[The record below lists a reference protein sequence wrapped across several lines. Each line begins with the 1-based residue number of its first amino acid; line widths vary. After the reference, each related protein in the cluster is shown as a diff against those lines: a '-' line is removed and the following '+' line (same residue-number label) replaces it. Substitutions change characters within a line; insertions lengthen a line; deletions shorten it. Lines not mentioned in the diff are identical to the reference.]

1 MKKIFF
7 IVTIVCIALSIN
19 AQIQID
25 NSDIQFQVE
34 KLSHEMKQIKSENE
48 RRNKELHR
56 TIDSQKILIDS
67 LILIVNSNSTKIDD
81 VSKTVDQNMNITKKE
96 LSTANDRL
104 TSSIN
109 EKSLITGIVGGL
121 AIIIAIV
128 SFIYFKKE
136 TNQHLDSFSS
146 FDKKIKDLNIEQ
158 IRLKDGILDNS
169 LKYLDAIEETI
180 GKILNKEKEEKHE
193 VIDHSLAIAVANEM
207 ARIQQNLNHMDP
219 TVKGVSQ
226 LKNRS
231 KAIITTLNSKQYDIL
246 LWSNR
251 N

>member
-1 MKKIFF
+1 MKKILF

-34 KLSHEMKQIKSENE
+34 KLSHEMKQIKSEND

-146 FDKKIKDLNIEQ
+146 FD
-158 IRLKDGILDNS
+158 
-169 LKYLDAIEETI
+169 
-180 GKILNKEKEEKHE
+180 
-193 VIDHSLAIAVANEM
+193 
-207 ARIQQNLNHMDP
+207 
-219 TVKGVSQ
+219 
-226 LKNRS
+226 RS
-231 KAIITTLNSKQYDIL
+231 
-246 LWSNR
+246 
-251 N
+251 